1 MLPLALLLKQA
12 GHPVTGRDAFC
23 PPERLA
29 LLEAQGITV
38 LSQADPARVKDA
50 DCVVVSPAIPETDVE
65 RRAARRD
72 GVTVKTR
79 FQVLAELI
87 AERSNICVAG
97 SHGKST
103 TTAMLVHILSS
114 AGQDD
119 FGYMLGASF
128 ADPDS
133 APARLGAPDA
143 PFVTEAC
150 EAYGALAHWQP
161 AHAILTNLDDDHA
174 DHYGGQAGLTQA
186 FASFLS
192 RLREEGVAVACGD
205 DPRVVEI
212 LRAARCSALTYGF
225 GDNNRLRAVRDTH
238 GNATVFLDGQE
249 QGPLSL
255 RVPGNHNQLNALAA
269 LGMAL
274 TLGIGFQTAAGAL
287 GDFDGIQ
294 RRLQRIPSENGL
306 TIFDD
311 FAHHPAEIAA
321 SIAALRETTKGRLI
335 AILEPQLH
343 SRVAR
348 MALPIADALSSADRC
363 FILPVASLG
372 EAAQAVD
379 GDSALA
385 DACRSRRLSCRHVS
399 DQSELLLRLNEDL
412 QDGDTLVVM
421 AGSSGAGIARR
432 LARALSRPRA
442 LTPAPSVLHGEKRP
456 SPHDLLTLI
465 AENAARHPEAPAVE
479 MGHRRLSYADL
490 VLRAGDLASALEAK
504 GVKDG
509 DSVGVCLGRTV
520 DRVTAFLA
528 ILQLGGVF
536 VPLDPALPSERLE
549 YMLENVGA
557 RTVVVNTASPALP
570 DIGLTFV
577 NCDQLPNRG
586 ENRQIDWRAKESAGD
601 ALAYVIFTS
610 GTTGGPKA
618 VEITRGALANYAVAA
633 SRHFQIARSARVSQI
648 SGFGFDV
655 SIGDMAMALAAGACL
670 VYPTDLQATSGP
682 PVGRFISQARLTH
695 LSLTPSALAAIPPG
709 EHSLLTHVIVAGEA
723 CPPALVER
731 WGKGRTFINA
741 YGPTEATV
749 EALFAICQ
757 PGKPVAIGRPIDNM
771 GACLMDENLQ
781 LVPTGQEG
789 ELCLFGPGLAK
800 GYRHLSDLT
809 GQQFPLVSIPG
820 QGTIR
825 IYRTGDR
832 AKVGHDGELVYLG
845 RRDSQLKFNGY
856 RIEAGEVEAALCSLP
871 TVVDAAVSL
880 ASSPD
885 TPDRLIAHLVV
896 AADAPSPDPVD
907 LRDRL
912 LQHLPSYMVPSVFL
926 PVPQI
931 PRNLNGKRDLSALP
945 LPPQLTQP
953 KKARTS
959 GTATEAKLMALVDE
973 HGGTNVVS
981 GTRTSL
987 RDAGF
992 DSLTMANLL
1001 FAVEDAFGITLNAR
1015 FEEGFDTVEVLA
1027 LMVDAQVKAPDA
1039 PSSPS
1044 LENALTSQIM
1054 PHLAT
1059 WPGRPCGK
1067 AGLVR
1072 NLSDD
1077 QSRPRLFWCFQGGHE
1092 FSRLSESLRAEVSLF
1107 GLRSGHLAV
1116 EYSADTLKALGRLY
1130 ADEITA
1136 IAPAG
1141 PLFLGGNCQGGLV
1154 MREAGLE
1161 LMDRGRTVALT
1172 ILMEQGRFLHYP
1184 GTTLLIFGAGSY
1196 LNPYGQIDAP
1206 EQVFR
1211 AAYPA
1216 GHHVEIIPG
1225 AHGGYFKPKNVDGLA
1240 ETVLRHVNRH
1250 RDSNTIVTDHEALA
1264 QGL

>member
-1 MLPLALLLKQA
+1 MPLALLLKQA
-12 GHPVTGRDAFC
+12 GHTVTGRDAFC

-29 LLEAQGITV
+29 LLEAYGITV

-79 FQVLAELI
+79 FQMLAELI
-87 AERSNICVAG
+87 AGRLNVCVAG

-103 TTAMLVHILSS
+103 TTAMLVHILNS
-114 AGQDD
+114 AGQGD

-128 ADPDS
+128 AAPDS

-143 PFVTEAC
+143 PFITEAC
-150 EAYGALAHWQP
+150 EAYGALAQWHP

-174 DHYGGQAGLTQA
+174 DHYGGQLGLTQA

-192 RLREEGVAVACGD
+192 RLPEAGVAVACGD
-205 DPRVVEI
+205 DPRVVEV
-212 LRAARCSALTYGF
+212 LRAARCSVLTYGF
-225 GDNNRLRAVRDTH
+225 GDENRLRAVRDTH
-238 GNATVFLDGQE
+238 GNATVFLDGRE
-249 QGPLSL
+249 LGPLFL
-255 RVPGNHNQLNALAA
+255 RVPGNHNLLNALAA

-274 TLGIGFQTAAGAL
+274 TLGIGFPAAAGAL
-287 GDFDGIQ
+287 AEFDGIQ

-306 TIFDD
+306 TVFDD
-311 FAHHPAEIAA
+311 FAHHPAEISA
-321 SIAALRETTKGRLI
+321 SIAALRETTKGRLV

-348 MALPIADALSSADRC
+348 MALPIADALSAADRC
-363 FILPVASLG
+363 FILPVVSLG
-372 EAAQAVD
+372 EAAQALD
-379 GDSALA
+379 GDAALA
-385 DACRSRRLSCRHVS
+385 DACRSRGLSCRHVS
-399 DQSELLLRLNEDL
+399 DPSELLRLNEEL

-421 AGSSGAGIARR
+421 AGSSGAGIAQR
-432 LARALSRPRA
+432 LAKGLSRPA
-442 LTPAPSVLHGEKRP
+442 SLTPAPSVLHGEKRP
-456 SPHDLLTLI
+456 SPPDLLTLV
-465 AENAARHPEAPAVE
+465 AENAAKHPEAPAVE

-490 VLRAGDLASALEAK
+490 VLRANDLASMLAAK
-504 GVKDG
+504 GVRDG

-528 ILQLGGVF
+528 ILQLSGVF
-536 VPLDPALPSERLE
+536 VPLDPALPSERLQ

-557 RTVVVNTASPALP
+557 RTVIVNTASPALP

-577 NCDQLPNRG
+577 NCDQLANRDD
-586 ENRQIDWRAKESAGD
+586 NRQVDWRPEESGAD

-610 GTTGGPKA
+610 GTTGHPKA
-618 VEITRGALANYAVAA
+618 VEITRGALANYVVAA
-633 SRHFQIARSARVSQI
+633 SRHFQMTQSARVSQI

-655 SIGDMAMALAAGACL
+655 SIGDMAMSLAAGACL

-695 LSLTPSALAAIPPG
+695 LSLTPSALSAIPPG
-709 EHSLLTHVIVAGEA
+709 EHPLLTHVIVAGEA

-771 GACLMDENLQ
+771 GACLMDDNLQ
-781 LVPTGQEG
+781 LVPPGQEG

-800 GYRHLSDLT
+800 GYRHLADLT
-809 GQQFPLVSIPG
+809 GQQFPSVSIPG

-832 AKVGHDGELVYLG
+832 AKAGHDGELVYLG

-880 ASSPD
+880 ASAPGD
-885 TPDRLIAHLVV
+885 PDRLIAHLVM
-896 AADAPSPDPVD
+896 APDAPSPDPVA
-907 LRDRL
+907 LRERL

-953 KKARTS
+953 KQARTI

-973 HGGTNVVS
+973 HAGTNVVS

-992 DSLTMANLL
+992 DSLAMANLL
-1001 FAVEDAFGITLNAR
+1001 FAIEDAFGITLNAR

-1027 LMVDAQVKAPDA
+1027 LMVDAQLKAPSA
-1039 PSSPS
+1039 TSSPS
-1044 LENALTSQIM
+1044 LETALASQIM

-1077 QSRPRLFWCFQGGHE
+1077 QSHPRLFWCFQGGHE
-1092 FSRLSESLRAEVSLF
+1092 FSRLSESLRGEVSVF

-1116 EYSADTLKALGRLY
+1116 EYSADTLKALGRIY
-1130 ADEITA
+1130 ADEIAA
-1136 IAPAG
+1136 IAPTG

-1184 GTTLLIFGAGSY
+1184 GTTLLLFGAGSY

-1225 AHGGYFKPKNVDGLA
+1225 AHGGYFKPRNVDGLA
-1240 ETVLRHVNRH
+1240 ATILRHINRH
-1250 RDSNTIVTDHEALA
+1250 CDRNAIVTDDTALA
-1264 QGL
+1264 QGH